1 MVEKTPAKSSP
12 PKKLS
17 KAARFAQKIQNKSA
31 KSVEKTPAKSSPPKK
46 LSKTAKFAQKS
57 QNKLRAISTPNK
69 NETILQAN
77 VTFMDRSADISS
89 IPVLSPPKSRK
100 ARKPV
105 NEASFQ

>member
-1 MVEKTPAKSSP
+1 LLEKTPAKSSP

-17 KAARFAQKIQNKSA
+17 KAARFAQKYQNKSA

-46 LSKTAKFAQKS
+46 LSK
-57 QNKLRAISTPNK
+57 TPNK